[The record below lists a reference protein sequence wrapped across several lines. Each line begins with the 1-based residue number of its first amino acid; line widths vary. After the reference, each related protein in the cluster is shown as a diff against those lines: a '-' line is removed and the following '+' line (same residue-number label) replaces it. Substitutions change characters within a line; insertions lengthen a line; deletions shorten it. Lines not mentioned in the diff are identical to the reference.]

1 MPTTNPADTPFTPP
15 RGNVTLSTV
24 QEVTPLAHHGRYALD
39 DSQQPSPQAV
49 RLYDP
54 RLKHFEELAA
64 AKAAQEEARQRAEMD
79 GATFRPELS
88 KGTRKLH
95 RDSVQHIDFASRLYG
110 DAERRVASRSASAD
124 PSLHR
129 SVSSSHGDRERSAGE
144 AHDALPRVARDY
156 RVASLEHDWHVERLR
171 EKQRQEEAA
180 LFKPTVHSA
189 RHAPVHDPTF
199 SMPAPTR
206 ADDFRAAAA
215 AKRAQQLTTAQS
227 NPLEDDIHRK
237 QRDKLIERSKNRDWS
252 SRASA
257 KIAADTSTENRKPKP
272 VDAKAVAARL
282 YSDGGHR
289 AEVMELRA
297 REEAKM
303 RQLELDKQRE
313 ERRRKYEKLKSEHD
327 AAVAQ
332 EQAKAVHAALAAVCV
347 SPPTAHVSPSVRMR
361 TPSPTHAATT
371 SPRQAVAAESPTARL
386 TRVASSVV
394 EDAFKAAAI
403 ARRQDLA
410 AAAVRER
417 RLKADAL
424 RAQKV
429 AEEEALRDMALR
441 YDRKPATKPA
451 ATAIGAGS
459 KPQQRAP
466 STGRVP
472 ALLTEAST
480 DNSTADINLSAIGP
494 CDESAATLEAPSA
507 TTKSET
513 TIKGYAAVLARKAK
527 IDRYR
532 AEAEAKLHVSKAAIQ
547 RQVTKDGK
555 LVTRVDP
562 FMGLEANEQRRF
574 DRRLETVEKH
584 RHQITPS
591 YQPVTASMLYQKM
604 ISPRKH

>member
-1 MPTTNPADTPFTPP
+1 MPTTNPADIPFTPP
-15 RGNVTLSTV
+15 RVNVTLSTV

-54 RLKHFEELAA
+54 RVKHFEELAA
-64 AKAAQEEARQRAEMD
+64 AKAD
-79 GATFRPELS
+79 GW
-88 KGTRKLH
+88 K
-95 RDSVQHIDFASRLYG
+95 
-110 DAERRVASRSASAD
+110 RRVASRSASAD
-124 PSLHR
+124 PSLHH

-189 RHAPVHDPTF
+189 RHAPAHDPTF

-215 AKRAQQLTTAQS
+215 AKRAQQLTTALS
-227 NPLEDDIHRK
+227 NPLEDGIHRK

-282 YSDGGHR
+282 YSDGAHR

-303 RQLELDKQRE
+303 RQMELDKQRE

-347 SPPTAHVSPSVRMR
+347 SPPTAHASPSVRMR

-371 SPRQAVAAESPTARL
+371 SPRQEAVPVESPTARL

-429 AEEEALRDMALR
+429 AEGEALRDMALR
-441 YDRKPATKPA
+441 YDRKPATKPT

-459 KPQQRAP
+459 KPQHRAP
-466 STGRVP
+466 SAGRVP

-494 CDESAATLEAPSA
+494 CDESTATLEAPSA

-591 YQPVTASMLYQKM
+591 YQPVTASMLYQRM
-604 ISPRKH
+604 VSPRKH